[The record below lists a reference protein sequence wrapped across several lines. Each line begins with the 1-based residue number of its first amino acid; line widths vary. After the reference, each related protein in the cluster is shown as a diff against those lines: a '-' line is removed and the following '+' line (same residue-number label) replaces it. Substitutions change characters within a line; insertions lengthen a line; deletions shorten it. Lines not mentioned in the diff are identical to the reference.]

1 MKKKVD
7 SFSQMTEPKTV
18 RQLHSKVV
26 RMLKYEAFDMS
37 VKVPARLV
45 KDIDF
50 TKDDEVKEYRAG
62 TLIWVDMDSL
72 VANIEGDHT
81 DVTLDEFEVMYQN

>member
-1 MKKKVD
+1 MKKKLDCLGQVTD
-7 SFSQMTEPKTV
+7 TV
-18 RQLHSKVV
+18 RVPKLHSKVV